1 MEVHGA
7 LPVSLAIE
15 KMIEMEFVVSAP
27 HPPHPHDHKP
37 FVNPCHDALKPVAAQ
52 SATAP

>member
-15 KMIEMEFVVSAP
+15 KMMEMGLVV
-27 HPPHPHDHKP
+27 PPRIRRMPMITSRSQIH
-37 FVNPCHDALKPVAAQ
+37 V
-52 SATAP
+52 TTR